1 MVGKLHSLESFGTVD
16 GPGIRL
22 VVFLKG
28 CPMRC
33 AYCHNTDTWTM
44 EGAKEITV
52 DRIMEEYEK
61 KKPFYKEGGITVTGG
76 EPLMQLDFVTEL
88 FTEAHKRKI
97 HTCLDTSGAPFKP
110 DDPEYLEKIDKL
122 LEVTDL
128 VMLDIKHIDP
138 KKHKELTKR
147 PNDNILK
154 FAEYL
159 NEKDVTIWIRH
170 VVVPGITDD
179 EESLL
184 DLGRF
189 IGKLKNVKALDAL
202 PYHDMGKTKYE
213 QLGIEYPLE
222 DVEPAT
228 KEQAMEARE
237 TILKGFKESRLELKK
252 QAQEA
257 KKAQAEEETKETEE
271 AKEADEAQESEEQ

>member
-1 MVGKLHSLESFGTVD
+1 MD
-16 GPGIRL
+16 
-22 VVFLKG
+22 
-28 CPMRC
+28 
-33 AYCHNTDTWTM
+33 W
-44 EGAKEITV
+44 
-52 DRIMEEYEK
+52 
-61 KKPFYKEGGITVTGG
+61 
-76 EPLMQLDFVTEL
+76 

-213 QLGIEYPLE
+213 QLGIDYPLK

-252 QAQEA
+252 QAKEA

-271 AKEADEAQESEEQ
+271 AK